1 MDNADTV
8 LNQFGGVLA
17 NELNNALKLDDDA
30 HDNDRVVFS
39 QSSYIDINNLSELN
53 LPSTPMLN
61 ILTINIQSVSA
72 KFSKLLGFLTIL

>member
-17 NELNNALKLDDDA
+17 NELNNALKLDGDA
-30 HDNDRVVFS
+30 QDNDRVVFS